1 MKAKERIKERIK
13 RNRYGK
19 MFLELYGFKT
29 AVLAVC
35 SAVIN
40 FGFAVGNLV
49 CAFVYGSAWY
59 YAFSAYYFALI
70 IFRLAVVLADN
81 KLGKKYAEDDK
92 KHLLARNRIQLAG
105 GIYLV
110 LVEIAMAVGISLTI
124 IFGRPAK
131 SGEIMAIATAAYAF
145 YKIIMASINLARA
158 KRHGDPVVQSLRN
171 LNFADACM
179 TMASLTVILLAT
191 FGKREEA
198 RFATVMN
205 SAVGFAACLA
215 VLALA
220 VLMISDALKNIKRLT
235 RN

>member
-40 FGFAVGNLV
+40 FGFASVNLV
-49 CAFVYGSAWY
+49 YACIFGSAWY

-124 IFGRPAK
+124 IFGRPVK

-198 RFATVMN
+198 RFETAMS
-205 SAVGFAACLA
+205 SAVGLAACLA

-220 VLMISDALKNIKRLT
+220 VLMIIDSVKNIKRLT

>member
-40 FGFAVGNLV
+40 FGFASVNLV
-49 CAFVYGSAWY
+49 YACIFGSAWY
-59 YAFSAYYFALI
+59 WAFSAYYFALI

-81 KLGKKYAEDDK
+81 KLSKKYADDDK
-92 KHLLARNRIQLAG
+92 KYLLARNRIQLAG
-105 GIYLV
+105 GVYLV
-110 LVEIAMAVGISLTI
+110 LVEMAMGAGISLSVLV
-124 IFGRPAK
+124 GRPVK
-131 SGEIMAIATAAYAF
+131 SGKIMAIATAAYAF

-198 RFATVMN
+198 HFATVMS

-220 VLMISDALKNIKRLT
+220 VLMIIDSVKNIKRLT